1 MDTFLGA
8 PETAYDWMGTAYA
21 DDAEGA
27 VALTRLLH
35 DRELVPTEHIVFGI
49 DLWLTNDGGGKPKHK
64 APDVEAFVLDTTG
77 FTDAES
83 AVAHALK
90 SGDLHLGQ
98 FFVELKPEE
107 VSRFFKRCR
116 ISLVPPEIFTAGPR
130 LIVPPPK
137 LSPPPN
143 NRSKQF

>member
-8 PETAYDWMGTAYA
+8 TETSDDWMGTAYA

-27 VALTRLLH
+27 VALRRLLH
-35 DRELVPTEHIVFGI
+35 DRGLIPPAHIVFGI
-49 DLWLTNDGGGKPKHK
+49 DLWLTNDGGGESKHK
-64 APDVEAFVLDTTG
+64 APYVEVFVLDTTG
-77 FTDAES
+77 FADAGS

-98 FFVELKPEE
+98 LFVELKQEE

-116 ISLVPPEIFTAGPR
+116 VSLVPREIFTAGT
-130 LIVPPPK
+130 
-137 LSPPPN
+137 
-143 NRSKQF
+143 

>member
-8 PETAYDWMGTAYA
+8 PETADDWMGTAYA

-27 VALTRLLH
+27 VALRRLLH
-35 DRELVPTEHIVFGI
+35 DRGLIPPNHIVFGV

-64 APDVEAFVLDTTG
+64 APYVEVFVLDTTG

-98 FFVELKPEE
+98 LFVELKSEE
-107 VSRFFKRCR
+107 VARFFRRCR
-116 ISLVPPEIFTAGPR
+116 ISLVPREIFTAGT
-130 LIVPPPK
+130 
-137 LSPPPN
+137 
-143 NRSKQF
+143 

>member
-8 PETAYDWMGTAYA
+8 PETADDWMGTAYA

-27 VALTRLLH
+27 AALRRLLH
-35 DRELVPTEHIVFGI
+35 DRGLIPPEHIMFDV
-49 DLWLTNDGGGKPKHK
+49 DLWLTNYGGGKAKYE
-64 APDVEAFVLDTTG
+64 APYIEVFLLDTTG

-98 FFVELKPEE
+98 LFVELKSEE
-107 VSRFFKRCR
+107 VSSLFRRCR
-116 ISLVPPEIFTAGPR
+116 ISLVPRE
-130 LIVPPPK
+130 
-137 LSPPPN
+137 
-143 NRSKQF
+143 